1 MPLHRKEKAVLK
13 EELEMDHLEQILNY
27 IMKVNFNVI

>member
-1 MPLHRKEKAVLK
+1 MPLHREEKAGLK

-27 IMKVNFNVI
+27 NEGKI